1 MYQGSNLSR
10 TGQMAVQNE
19 QVSNQL
25 KLLKAK
31 MSNRDTW
38 QQGTNQQLDGYPH
51 TQPTKPS
58 QSPLYPKSDY
68 DFYTMKQQQQQQMQS
83 NSQPKIND
91 PRTYNYQQLQ
101 QYKQQQQQ
109 ILPPQN
115 PNRNDPYLG
124 MNALNRLN
132 QYDQLQKYKE
142 DPYKKT
148 NNLNNYNVPQSY
160 YEQQLNKRQQQ
171 QQLIQQ
177 PNKYYD
183 DVLSKKQQSYG
194 YQQNNNYDFTQQPIL
209 LQNKYDY
216 MNNNNN
222 YTNNGLY
229 NNNLQWQNS
238 NQMSWQNT
246 NQNNIYNNNNN
257 YNQQQQSSQTNQY
270 NPYGNQINQNIL
282 QQQSSYNQYNYNQ
295 NPQSLS
301 PLKQQQQQPTQ
312 QYKYS
317 QHNSQPQ
324 FEKRERPFERQ
335 QDPISEQ
342 YKQTQQTQ
350 EQQYIKPQPRKQP
363 IQQPLQSYNTNNK
376 VINPIDELPAVA
388 KKNQTNSIPPE
399 EDDDADLLECPEG
412 CGRRFKENALDKHI
426 KVCKKVF
433 QSKRKEF
440 NSKAHRQINQEQAKL
455 EKQGLVKDKIIEKKK
470 QMAQNGD
477 PKWKKQSEAF
487 RQMINAA
494 KQGGTVD
501 IQPQDDLVE
510 CPGCGRKFS
519 EQAADRHIP
528 GCKKRNFKR

>member
-10 TGQMAVQNE
+10 TGQMAVSND
-19 QVSNQL
+19 QVTNQL

-31 MSNRDTW
+31 MINRDTW

-68 DFYTMKQQQQQQMQS
+68 DFYTIKQQQQNQMQS
-83 NSQPKIND
+83 NSQPKITD
-91 PRTYNYQQLQ
+91 PRTLNYQQLQ
-101 QYKQQQQQ
+101 QYKQQS

-115 PNRNDPYLG
+115 SIRNDPYLG
-124 MNALNRLN
+124 MNAINRLN
-132 QYDQLQKYKE
+132 YYDQLQKYKD
-142 DPYKKT
+142 DPSKKN
-148 NNLNNYNVPQSY
+148 NNLNNYNAPNSY

-177 PNKYYD
+177 PPKYYD

-209 LQNKYDY
+209 QQNKYDFINY
-216 MNNNNN
+216 NNN
-222 YTNNGLY
+222 YSNNAGIYSNNQQWQNNNQNNLY
-229 NNNLQWQNS
+229 NN
-238 NQMSWQNT
+238 
-246 NQNNIYNNNNN
+246 YN
-257 YNQQQQSSQTNQY
+257 YNQQQQSSQSNQY
-270 NPYGNQINQNIL
+270 NQYNQYGNQNQNI
-282 QQQSSYNQYNYNQ
+282 QQQQQQQQQYNQYNYNQ
-295 NPQSLS
+295 NTQSLS
-301 PLKQQQQQPTQ
+301 PLKQQQSQSTQ

-324 FEKRERPFERQ
+324 FDKRERPFERQ
-335 QDPISEQ
+335 QQDPINDQ
-342 YKQTQQTQ
+342 YKQPQQTF
-350 EQQYIKPQPRKQP
+350 EQNNKPQPRKQQQ
-363 IQQPLQSYNTNNK
+363 IQQPSYNNNK
-376 VINPIDELPAVA
+376 VLNPIDELPAVA
-388 KKNQTNSIPPE
+388 KKNQTNSIPPLE
-399 EDDDADLLECPEG
+399 EDDDADLQECPEG

-440 NSKAHRQINQEQAKL
+440 NSKAHRQVYQEQAKL
-455 EKQGLVKDKIIEKKK
+455 EKQGQVKDKIIEKKK
-470 QMAQNGD
+470 QVAQNGD

-494 KQGGTVD
+494 KSGGTVD

-510 CPGCGRKFS
+510 CPACGRKFS
-519 EQAADRHIP
+519 EQAAERHIP